1 MDQNDVDDDLMF
13 LRIGGTGINFMSEDS
28 ALKLADALSIVT
40 AACCIVGV
48 APSVADYFHGP
59 SQFTLSVGDSNL
71 NERLPISETKVVA
84 EAICSAITT
93 GKLIAAHVARPNV
106 EGIGETIF
114 DLWETIIEVDELKR
128 WLLSRNCKPPFFF
141 GADASKTPNYL
152 EAKHPNFSPEIA
164 AAIKAWEAIQD
175 PELRKGK
182 TIKAAVKDWLET
194 NYRELGL
201 IHHGQRSN
209 SAIER
214 IATLVNWET
223 SGGAPKTP
231 G

>member
-1 MDQNDVDDDLMF
+1 MSMDYISNCIDLSPYS
-13 LRIGGTGINFMSEDS
+13 LGGTGDFMSEDD
-28 ALKLADALSIVT
+28 ALKLADTLSIAS

-48 APSVADYFHGP
+48 SPSLMPRCNSRTVH
-59 SQFTLSVGDSNL
+59 LNVGDSET
-71 NERLPISETKVVA
+71 NEYLPSVQTTVVL
-84 EAICSAITT
+84 EAICNAITT
-93 GKLIAAHVARPNV
+93 GKLETAHLERPDSQYATV
-106 EGIGETIF
+106 G
-114 DLWETIIEVDELKR
+114 DYVVWETLIEVDELKR

-141 GADASKTPNYL
+141 GADASNTPNYL
-152 EAKHPNFSPEIA
+152 ESKHPNFSSEIA
-164 AAIKAWEAIQD
+164 AAIKVWEAMQD
-175 PELRKGK
+175 SELRKGK

-201 IHHGQRSN
+201 MHNGQRSN